1 MISIITV
8 VNNNTVLKNGL
19 DKSLAQQTFSNF
31 ELIKINNEAGE
42 YKSMVEAL
50 EQGISQAN
58 GEWIYFIHPDIA
70 FLTQYELEKMRHT
83 IEEVENLESNI
94 KIIGV
99 AGATEGRERKL
110 ISAIVHGKNQS
121 RVGEWGKNEKS
132 IKYIPVQTIDS
143 CCYAIRKETIEK
155 YGFWKKRKGFHMYI
169 EELCLRVRE
178 TGGIAVVIPVNL
190 WHFSEGNSLDYS
202 YYLSVKTVAYKYKS
216 LDYINTTSFQWKNTK
231 LLPLILNFYAVRN
244 YIHHKIFIIKRV
256 QKEETV

>member
-1 MISIITV
+1 
-8 VNNNTVLKNGL
+8 
-19 DKSLAQQTFSNF
+19 
-31 ELIKINNEAGE
+31 
-42 YKSMVEAL
+42 
-50 EQGISQAN
+50 
-58 GEWIYFIHPDIA
+58 
-70 FLTQYELEKMRHT
+70 
-83 IEEVENLESNI
+83 
-94 KIIGV
+94 
-99 AGATEGRERKL
+99 
-110 ISAIVHGKNQS
+110 
-121 RVGEWGKNEKS
+121 
-132 IKYIPVQTIDS
+132 
-143 CCYAIRKETIEK
+143 
-155 YGFWKKRKGFHMYI
+155 MYI